1 MLHLPFF
8 LEGELACRSCFCR
21 GRPGLPDLPAP
32 ASGCRALG
40 FLLGDGSLF
49 RRFVVAFPSGV
60 VGVGAGE
67 FADLAASAEDEQMV
81 GDFIDEVAV
90 MRNHDHAPLERLQVL
105 FQYAERHDVQIVRR
119 LVEDQEI
126 GTLHQDRAEV

>member
-1 MLHLPFF
+1 
-8 LEGELACRSCFCR
+8 
-21 GRPGLPDLPAP
+21 
-32 ASGCRALG
+32 
-40 FLLGDGSLF
+40 
-49 RRFVVAFPSGV
+49 
-60 VGVGAGE
+60 
-67 FADLAASAEDEQMV
+67 MV